1 MTWVF
6 GGHFERSEVVIATG
20 QQMPVDVTLA
30 AAQHDPFRAGIWPAE
45 QHCGF
50 VLIGMITIGWHWLL
64 FGPLGA
70 CPLGQQ
76 MPVDV
81 IWLATQ
87 HEPPAGT

>member
-1 MTWVF
+1 
-6 GGHFERSEVVIATG
+6 VIATR
-20 QQMPVDVTLA
+20 QQTPFDVTFA
-30 AAQHDPFRAGIWPAE
+30 AAQHAPLRAGTWPAE

-50 VLIGMITIGWHWLL
+50 VLIGMSTIELHWLL

-81 IWLATQ
+81 IWLARQ
-87 HEPPAGT
+87 QEPPVST